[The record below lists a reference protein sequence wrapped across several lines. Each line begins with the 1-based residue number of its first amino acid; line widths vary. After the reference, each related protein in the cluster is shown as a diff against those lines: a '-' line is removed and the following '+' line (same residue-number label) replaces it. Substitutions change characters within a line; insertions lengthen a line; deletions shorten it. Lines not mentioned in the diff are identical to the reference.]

1 MDKTYVIKDPKVA
14 KLFADETRRRI
25 LGSLVKEELSATDL
39 AKRLGKNHSSIV
51 HHLNA
56 LLEVGL
62 IKVTKEEKVRNMV
75 QPYYKTVAPS
85 FHVAYSLSEALSQDP
100 DYSAFQDEFFE
111 KMLLGLGAYR
121 YDIPE
126 HLKGEVRSLLRT
138 CYFQRKKAY
147 EERLS
152 QRTVHVEVSKNA
164 ARTMAHILSHIQL
177 MKDEEYMKSIKRL
190 AEILQEFKR
199 SSDEPG

>member
-1 MDKTYVIKDPKVA
+1 VDKTYVIKDPKVA
-14 KLFADETRRRI
+14 KLFADETRRSI
-25 LGSLVKEELSATDL
+25 LGALRKEELSATDL

-56 LLEVGL
+56 LLVVGL

-75 QPYYKTVAPS
+75 QPYYMAVAPS
-85 FHVAYSLSEALSQDP
+85 FHIAYSLSEALSQDP

-111 KMLLGLGAYR
+111 KMLLGLGAYS

-152 QRTVHVEVSKNA
+152 QRTVHVEVARNA
-164 ARTMAHILSHIQL
+164 SRTMAHILSHIQL
-177 MKDEEYMKSIKRL
+177 MKDEDYMKSIKRL
-190 AEILQEFKR
+190 AEILQESKR